1 MTKLGTEPTSGVA
14 KNERWPVGQVSLGIA
29 SALFATTAMAQTTL
43 PPLSVESTKKAP
55 ARKAKAVKTKAPPP
69 TTTEASASPAGAP
82 ASPPNALQATTGLGR
97 VGATV
102 KDIPQ
107 SVTVISREQI
117 KEQNITTID
126 QALRNVP
133 GVTVAIG
140 EGGGGMNGDQF
151 RIRGFQAK
159 GDLYVDGLRD
169 FGVYV
174 RDAFAYEQLQV
185 LKGPTSENFGM
196 GTTGGA
202 INLQQ
207 KTAHLGDASSIEQ
220 TIGMGPMSRTV
231 IDINKQINATTAA
244 RAVGMYHEQDLVD
257 RDHVFS
263 DRWGFLGS
271 LAFGLGTDTSLT
283 LNYLHQDGRRKPDY
297 GVPIVDLDA
306 VTGGHT
312 PGRPVTEYGVRRSNF
327 YGGEPNIDESTVD
340 MLTAR
345 LTHKVSPGLTI
356 YNDTRVAGYSR
367 LFDQQP
373 VETGGCNTACLASIA
388 NGTFNGAY
396 TFGGPGTPNAAGIAT
411 QLGFDQETW
420 GAQNI
425 TTAVAK
431 FNAAGLKHELV
442 TGVDVFYQHDER
454 QHLLT
459 PNKGDRQDAVDA
471 GGGTIGNPFY
481 YSGPQFAHVRDP
493 KVRKE
498 GEAANLALFAS
509 DRVWLTRQLSILGGV
524 RWDTFSAR
532 YKATNPETGLWTGT
546 TFNIPDD
553 PNTPADESLTAS
565 GTAVNNSSDTSFV
578 SPKASVIWEPTKTQ
592 TYYAS
597 WSKSYSNLAGQ
608 FISNDTSG
616 IGNAT
621 LKPEENT
628 LWELGSKLSFLE
640 GRLGLTAALFR
651 VDKSNST
658 QTDPTSG
665 DIVATNEEQR
675 VQGVELGLTGRI
687 TSEWTVQASYTYL
700 DSEIL
705 YNPAGRNTI
714 EHENEGNRVAF
725 VPEHAFSIWTT
736 YDIAKM
742 MNVRGALLLGGGVT
756 YTGENFV
763 NSANTSIIPANF
775 SLDGLV
781 SYEADGWRYALNGY
795 NLTDELNYDASF
807 GNRAVPSSGRT
818 VLFTIGKKF

>member
-1 MTKLGTEPTSGVA
+1 MTKLGAEPTSGA
-14 KNERWPVGQVSLGIA
+14 GKNERWPVGQVSLGIA

-43 PPLSVESTKKAP
+43 PALSVESTKKAP
-55 ARKAKAVKTKAPPP
+55 ARKARAVKAKAPQPAP
-69 TTTEASASPAGAP
+69 TTTDASAAPTGAP
-82 ASPPNALQATTGLGR
+82 TSPPNALQATTGLGR

-126 QALRNVP
+126 QALRSVP

-140 EGGGGMNGDQF
+140 EAGGGMNGDSF

-185 LKGPTSENFGM
+185 LKGPSSENFGM

-207 KTAHLGDASSIEQ
+207 KTAHLGDANSTEQ

-244 RAVGMYHEQDLVD
+244 RAVGMYHEQDIVD
-257 RDHVFS
+257 RDHLFS

-271 LAFGLGTDTSLT
+271 VGFGLGTETSLT
-283 LNYLHQDGRRKPDY
+283 INYMHQDGHRKPDY

-306 VTGGHT
+306 VTGKST
-312 PGRPVTEYGVRRSNF
+312 LGRPVTEYGVSRSNF
-327 YGGEPNIDESTVD
+327 YGGAPNIDDSTVD

-345 LTHKVSPGLTI
+345 LAHKVSPGLTI
-356 YNDTRVAGYSR
+356 YNDTRVAGYNR
-367 LFDQQP
+367 LFDQQA
-373 VETGGCNTACLASIA
+373 VETGQCTNVVEAGAPKSCLQSIVDRD
-388 NGTFNGAY
+388 Y
-396 TFGGPGTPNAAGIAT
+396 TGFYGFGGPEN
-411 QLGFDQETW
+411 LGYEQESW

-425 TTAVAK
+425 TTAVAR
-431 FNAAGLKHELV
+431 FTANGLRHEAV
-442 TGVDVFYQHDER
+442 AGVDVFYQHDAR
-454 QHLLT
+454 TQLASPAKT
-459 PNKGDRQDAVDA
+459 DRLDAVRDA
-471 GGGTIGNPFY
+471 GGTIGSPTY
-481 YSGPQFAHVRDP
+481 YRGPQFAIERDP
-493 KVRKE
+493 NNLKE
-498 GEAANLALFAS
+498 GDSTNWALFAS
-509 DRVWLTRQLSILGGV
+509 DRVWLTPQVSVLGGV
-524 RWDTFSAR
+524 RWDNFSANFR
-532 YKATNPETGLWTGT
+532 TSNTTTPAIGDWNPEL
-546 TFNIPDD
+546 
-553 PNTPADESLTAS
+553 
-565 GTAVNNSSDTSFV
+565 SSDTSFV
-578 SPKASVIWEPTKTQ
+578 SPKASVIWEPDKTQ
-592 TYYAS
+592 TYYVS
-597 WSKSYSNLAGQ
+597 WAKSYSNLAGQ
-608 FISNDTSG
+608 FINADG
-616 IGNAT
+616 IGNDT
-621 LKPEENT
+621 LRPEENM
-628 LWELGSKLSFLE
+628 LWEVGTKMSLLG

-651 VDKSNST
+651 VDKDNSLQENPNDPGQFIPSN
-658 QTDPTSG
+658 
-665 DIVATNEEQR
+665 EKQR
-675 VQGVELGLTGRI
+675 VQGVELGLTGKI
-687 TSEWTVQASYTYL
+687 TNEWTVQAAYAFL
-700 DSEIL
+700 DSEIVDPSTVSRGGV
-705 YNPAGRNTI
+705 PADNAA
-714 EHENEGNRVAF
+714 NKGNRVAF

-763 NSANTSIIPANF
+763 NSANTAIIPANF

-781 SYEADGWRYALNGY
+781 SYEVDGWRYALNGY

-807 GNRAVPSSGRT
+807 RNRAVPSAGRT